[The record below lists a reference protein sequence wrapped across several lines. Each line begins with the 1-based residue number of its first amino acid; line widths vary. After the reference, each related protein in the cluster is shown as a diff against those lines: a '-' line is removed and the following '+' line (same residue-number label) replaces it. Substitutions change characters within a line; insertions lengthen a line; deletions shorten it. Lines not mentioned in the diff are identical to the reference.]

1 MAALGPHGSVRLP
14 YAAASLHCGR
24 HKRCAQHAGKDQDH
38 ASEEEH
44 AQLNEKNVYRRVG
57 VSVPSPGSYPASVIQ
72 LLGRWH
78 VSVPGNAGKGD
89 KISCQFRILA
99 SQLSLD
105 SVEDLLLAIS

>member
-1 MAALGPHGSVRLP
+1 MQA
-14 YAAASLHCGR
+14 
-24 HKRCAQHAGKDQDH
+24 KTQDH

-57 VSVPSPGSYPASVIQ
+57 VPVPSLGSYPASVIQ

-78 VSVPGNAGKGD
+78 ISVPGNAGKGG
-89 KISCQFRILA
+89 KISCQSRILA

>member
-1 MAALGPHGSVRLP
+1 MVSLGAWRRSVRVAR
-14 YAAASLHCGR
+14 AACLRGGR

-57 VSVPSPGSYPASVIQ
+57 VPVPSPGSYLASVIR
-72 LLGRWH
+72 LLGRWQ
-78 VSVPGNAGKGD
+78 VSVPGNVGKGD
-89 KISCQFRILA
+89 KISCQSRILA
-99 SQLSLD
+99 SQLGLY